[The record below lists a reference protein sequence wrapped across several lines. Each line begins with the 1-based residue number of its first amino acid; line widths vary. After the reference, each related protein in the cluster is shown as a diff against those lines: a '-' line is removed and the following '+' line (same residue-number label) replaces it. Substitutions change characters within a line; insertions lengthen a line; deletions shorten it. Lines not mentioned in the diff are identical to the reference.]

1 MVGHKRSLRLHPA
14 VVPPAAVLPWKRNA
28 IIPTIVAAVAAVLNL
43 VAPALSQ
50 TAATDPVDQSVRDAV
65 LKRPDGQIARV
76 KTEFNDIV
84 ITKWRHEL
92 TMSFR
97 VKSSS
102 HIETIVNLRDPD
114 DLPLHYTRS
123 MTTALAYP
131 NEVRRV
137 LMVGLGGG
145 AISTYL
151 ARAMPELH
159 IDTVDIDPGVIA
171 VAREYF
177 GLRETPRVRFFAN
190 DGRVFVR
197 RSPHRYD
204 LVILDAFQGAS
215 VPFHLLTREFYALL
229 KERLTPSGV
238 AVFNVHEGT
247 KLYLSTLRTLSAI
260 FPEIHLYPSGRG
272 EMIVVAMAQAAPDAA
287 TLSRRAT
294 ELQQKYGFRYALPAL
309 MEKRATMPDVASA
322 RLLTDEFAPV
332 DLQGMIGEDGPVRN

>member
-1 MVGHKRSLRLHPA
+1 MRSLRLYPA
-14 VVPPAAVLPWKRNA
+14 VVRPTSPALPWQRRA
-28 IIPTIVAAVAAVLNL
+28 ILPTMAAAVATVLSL
-43 VAPALSQ
+43 AAPALAQ
-50 TAATDPVDQSVRDAV
+50 TPATDPVDQSVRDAV

-84 ITKWRHEL
+84 ISKLRHEL

-97 VKSSS
+97 VKTSS

-159 IDTVDIDPGVIA
+159 IDTVDIDPGVIG

-177 GLRETPRVRFFAN
+177 GLRETPRVLFSKN
-190 DGRVFVR
+190 DGCFFVWPP
-197 RSPHRYD
+197 PHRYD
-204 LVILDAFQGAS
+204 LAILDAFQGAS

-229 KERLTPSGV
+229 KDRLTPSGV

-247 KLYLSTLRTLSAI
+247 KLYLSTLRTLSVV

-272 EMIVVAMAQAAPDAA
+272 EMIVVAMSQAAPDAA
-287 TLSRRAT
+287 TLARRAAD
-294 ELQQKYGFRYALPAL
+294 LQQKHGFRYALPAL

-332 DLQGMIGEDGPVRN
+332 DLQGMIGDEGPVRN

>member
-1 MVGHKRSLRLHPA
+1 MRSLRLYPA
-14 VVPPAAVLPWKRNA
+14 VVRPTSPALPWQRRA
-28 IIPTIVAAVAAVLNL
+28 ILPTMAAAVATVLSL
-43 VAPALSQ
+43 AAPALAQ
-50 TAATDPVDQSVRDAV
+50 TPATDPVDQSVRDAV

-84 ITKWRHEL
+84 ISKLRHEL

-97 VKSSS
+97 VKTSS

-159 IDTVDIDPGVIA
+159 IDTVDIDPGVIG

-190 DGRVFVR
+190 DGRFFVR
-197 RSPHRYD
+197 RAPHRYD
-204 LVILDAFQGAS
+204 LAILDAFQGAS

-229 KERLTPSGV
+229 KDRLTPSGV

-247 KLYLSTLRTLSAI
+247 KLYLSTLRTLSVV

-272 EMIVVAMAQAAPDAA
+272 EMIVVAMSQAAPDAA
-287 TLSRRAT
+287 TLARRAAD
-294 ELQQKYGFRYALPAL
+294 LQQKRRQRAAADRRVRSGRPAGHDRRRRTGAEL
-309 MEKRATMPDVASA
+309 TASG
-322 RLLTDEFAPV
+322 RRHDCPYSFA
-332 DLQGMIGEDGPVRN
+332 GTVRR